1 MGDPEIDPQI
11 PLHVIQ
17 DKDEMQYV
25 RGRIIFS
32 INNVESLE
40 IIWKNNES

>member
-1 MGDPEIDPQI
+1 MGDPEIDPHI
-11 PLHVIQ
+11 PLDVIQ

-25 RGRIIFS
+25 RERIIFS

-40 IIWKNNES
+40 II